1 MPGYSIRNFALENYF
16 NICAVVIKKSK
27 VLVLFCHKT
36 KDPDRY
42 KKISSKLKKNVDII
56 SNNREE
62 K

>member
-1 MPGYSIRNFALENYF
+1 MPGYSIRNFALENDF
-16 NICAVVIKKSK
+16 NICAVVIKKS
-27 VLVLFCHKT
+27 

>member
-16 NICAVVIKKSK
+16 NICAVVIQKSK
-27 VLVLFCHKT
+27 VQVCHKT